1 MENARPV
8 YRLCCP
14 YQVAVD
20 IEQTCLSKTDIS
32 PCNYYHHR
40 IETLQSDAE
49 TEVFA
54 INNASEENF
63 WSFIGSIPLTRKAEL
78 VLMDNG
84 NLRAVWKDQNGN
96 HLGVQFLGEQ
106 MAEFVI
112 FKQRPSAASVSRVAG
127 IDTLEGLI
135 AQLQAFDLDLESLQA
150 A

>member
-49 TEVFA
+49 TEGFA
-54 INNASEENF
+54 VNNVSEENF
-63 WSFIGSIPLTRKAEL
+63 WSFIEI
-78 VLMDNG
+78 
-84 NLRAVWKDQNGN
+84 
-96 HLGVQFLGEQ
+96 QFPCPYPRRLNC
-106 MAEFVI
+106 I
-112 FKQRPSAASVSRVAG
+112 R
-127 IDTLEGLI
+127 T
-135 AQLQAFDLDLESLQA
+135 
-150 A
+150 